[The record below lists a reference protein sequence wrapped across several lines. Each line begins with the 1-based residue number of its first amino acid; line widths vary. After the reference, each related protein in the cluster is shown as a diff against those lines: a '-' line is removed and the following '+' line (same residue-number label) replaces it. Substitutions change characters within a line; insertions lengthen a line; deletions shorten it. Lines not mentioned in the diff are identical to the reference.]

1 MSKKIFTLY
10 KNMNQELCDMLN
22 GKQKM
27 YWNVTTNSNLNPLN
41 YFFAISELALHEKNV
56 MNNSFKYN
64 AYRRAA
70 FALAN
75 YPKKISSGRE
85 ALKLPG
91 IGKSIASKIDIYLK
105 TGKLPKLEKVIN

>member
-1 MSKKIFTLY
+1 
-10 KNMNQELCDMLN
+10 
-22 GKQKM
+22 
-27 YWNVTTNSNLNPLN
+27 
-41 YFFAISELALHEKNV
+41 